1 MNGKPPARPRP
12 AAHVQRAP
20 GHMLVAE
27 SLFQRVHFNGGNPVT
42 SELVLTYHYR
52 TCVQLARA
60 TTRSSGP
67 VQAAAKLQLPPTR
80 ILLPTR
86 SLVRGFGSSTPS
98 KEDDYPSAPEGGES
112 TTPSPL

>member
-1 MNGKPPARPRP
+1 M
-12 AAHVQRAP
+12 
-20 GHMLVAE
+20 
-27 SLFQRVHFNGGNPVT
+27 T

-60 TTRSSGP
+60 TARSSGP

-86 SLVRGFGSSTPS
+86 SLVRGFGCSTPS